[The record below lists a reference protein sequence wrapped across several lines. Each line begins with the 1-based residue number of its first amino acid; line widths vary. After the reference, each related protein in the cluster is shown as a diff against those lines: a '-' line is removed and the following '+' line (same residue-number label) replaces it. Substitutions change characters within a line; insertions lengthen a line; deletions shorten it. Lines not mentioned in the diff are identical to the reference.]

1 MRESRERS
9 ARIPDVNQET
19 FARFMEFVYTGD
31 YNSPQPEPVQQIS
44 TNIQAS
50 DNDEHKTNAW
60 GTAAKIL
67 PYVHQAPAEPYE
79 EPLPEPVSEPPEPE
93 IDPWRTCAKTKK
105 DMKKQKAMAEVQA
118 TSCDQKRSKL
128 PDPDISVAVT
138 CPLSTSSKIRRNIV
152 GRNDYTAVFFC
163 HAQLYVLGDKYDVK
177 PLKALSSE
185 RLSRSFR
192 HYERAE
198 TPFADFPGLVRYVFE
213 HTPERITCD
222 IEGQSC
228 QSPHKSSGDILQQ
241 ICVHFAANNFE
252 SLILSSGFCHLLREG
267 GLFVEMFV
275 AYVAERFGRMQ

>member
-1 MRESRERS
+1 MRESRERF
-9 ARIPDVNQET
+9 ATILDVNEET
-19 FARFMEFVYTGD
+19 FARFVEFVYTGN
-31 YNSPQPEPVQQIS
+31 YNSPQPERVQEVS
-44 TNIQAS
+44 TSTQAS
-50 DNDEHKTNAW
+50 DNDEHKASAR

-67 PYVHQAPAEPYE
+67 PHAHQAPAEAYE
-79 EPLPEPVSEPPEPE
+79 ELLPEPVSETPEPE
-93 IDPWRTCAKTKK
+93 IESWGTFARSKK
-105 DMKKQKAMAEVQA
+105 DRKKQEQMAEVP
-118 TSCDQKRSKL
+118 TPSCDQTRSKL

-138 CPLSTSSKIRRNIV
+138 CPLSTSSKIRRNII

-198 TPFADFPGLVRYVFE
+198 TPSADFPGLVRYVFE
-213 HTPERITCD
+213 HTPERVTYD
-222 IEGQSC
+222 FGEESC
-228 QSPHKSSGDILQQ
+228 QSQHKSPGDILQQ

-252 SLILSSGFCHLLREG
+252 ALILSSGFCHLLREG

-275 AYVAERFGRMQ
+275 AHVAERLARMQ